1 MLIRNDPELA
11 SFTNRIFSGASYY
24 IPINSPL
31 PSIQINKEGSMK
43 AKIQAKAKQLSIIFF
58 TTQYLLHT

>member
-31 PSIQINKEGSMK
+31 PSIQINESQNTG
-43 AKIQAKAKQLSIIFF
+43 QG
-58 TTQYLLHT
+58 